1 MLIHVDHIDV
11 GLDCFLTAKSINFH
25 ILKHFLF
32 ILKDTNENITS
43 YFLTFADCQELHL
56 EHH

>member
-32 ILKDTNENITS
+32 ILKDTNGNITS
-43 YFLTFADCQELHL
+43 YFWTFADCQELHF